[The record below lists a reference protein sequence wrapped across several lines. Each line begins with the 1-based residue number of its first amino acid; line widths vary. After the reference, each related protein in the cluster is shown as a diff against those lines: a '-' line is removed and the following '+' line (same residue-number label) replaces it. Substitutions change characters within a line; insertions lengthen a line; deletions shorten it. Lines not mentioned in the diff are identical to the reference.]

1 MIAPSTPAVSPGR
14 LLLPPWL
21 LVAAAVGG
29 AAVAGVAMTVDVRLG
44 IGAALGICYV
54 PIVLLN
60 LQLAIVL
67 WIPFSALVA
76 ADPMNVGPLGGM
88 MILVAWFGTV
98 ATRASTAATLIV
110 EHRHLLIVVG
120 ALVLWVMLS
129 MAWAQVA
136 PVGDDLFFQWVI
148 AGFLMLVLS
157 TTLTDPMYLRL
168 AAAAF
173 VLGMVISVGL
183 GLFGG
188 AVQTTELDRAVGG
201 IGDANV
207 LAAGIMPAIV
217 LAGGLALGSGR
228 LGVGL
233 LVLAAVAFLTI
244 GLVASGSRGG
254 FVAALVGAVAML
266 MLAKRHRAW
275 VVALLLCVVGA
286 AAAWFS
292 VDTAAWERISDISGG
307 GTGTGRS
314 ELWAAAWHMWQ
325 DHPVV
330 GVGLDA
336 FRDNASAYVRE
347 LGPIEFASFL
357 TEQPKVVHNTYLQLL
372 VETGIVGLALYVIVV
387 VASLRYAWRAAI
399 LFERSG
405 DLAMATLS
413 RAVIGAGIA
422 MLAGITFISEAP
434 DRRLWILLAMGP
446 ALLAS
451 ARLEARV
458 GIKATEETR
467 PGTAPRDQLSRRP
480 VRISA
485 PRPDA

>member
-1 MIAPSTPAVSPGR
+1 MI
-14 LLLPPWL
+14 
-21 LVAAAVGG
+21 
-29 AAVAGVAMTVDVRLG
+29 AGVAMTVDVRLG
-44 IGAALGICYV
+44 IGATLGLSYV

-67 WIPFSALVA
+67 WIPFSALIA

-88 MILVAWFGTV
+88 MILVAWFGTL
-98 ATRASTAATLIV
+98 AIRASTAAALVV
-110 EHRHLLIVVG
+110 EHRHLLLGVG
-120 ALVLWVMLS
+120 TLVLWVMVS
-129 MAWAQVA
+129 MAWAQEA
-136 PVGDDLFFQWVI
+136 PLGEDLFFQWAI
-148 AGFLMLVLS
+148 AGFVMLVLS
-157 TTLTDPMYLRL
+157 TSLIDPVYLRL

-173 VLGMVISVGL
+173 VVGMVVSVGL

-217 LAGGLALGSGR
+217 LAAGLAFGSRR

-233 LVLAAVAFLTI
+233 LALAGVVFLTI
-244 GLVASGSRGG
+244 GLVGTGSRGG
-254 FVAALVGAVAML
+254 FVAAIVGAIAML
-266 MLAKRHRAW
+266 VLAKRHRAW
-275 VVALLLCVVGA
+275 VVALLLCVVGV
-286 AAAWFS
+286 AAAWLS

-325 DHPVV
+325 DHPLI

-336 FRDNASAYVRE
+336 FRDNASAYVRD

-372 VETGIVGLALYVIVV
+372 VETGIVGFTLYVAVIVG
-387 VASLRYAWRAAI
+387 SLRCAWRAAL
-399 LFERSG
+399 LFERLG
-405 DLAMATLS
+405 DFGMATLS
-413 RAVIGAGIA
+413 RAAIGAVLA
-422 MLAGITFISEAP
+422 MLAGITFISAAS
-434 DRRLWILLAMGP
+434 DRRLWILLALGP

-451 ARLEARV
+451 ARLEGKDEMLAR
-458 GIKATEETR
+458 KETR
-467 PGTAPRDQLSRRP
+467 TAPHELARQPRRTP
-480 VRISA
+480 A
-485 PRPDA
+485 LRPDA